1 MLELNSISLFF
12 MLLAKC
18 LYCNWLLFLFKHSS
32 LSNLVSLLFT
42 LCSGS
47 PFPCSYSER
56 LCLHLLDKWLLAAN
70 RPVNHSV
77 RCGWIH
83 PQVSHCM
90 LKFTSWRTDDDS
102 SICACRPAFHQCVCV
117 CVCVC
122 VVVRIG
128 QLKEVMDDILRTQC
142 DYDPASGESYDFDRF
157 VFYKKV
163 QLERFKWTNSM
174 LRWCLYGCN
183 YITLTKGK

>member
-117 CVCVC
+117 CVRVCVC
-122 VVVRIG
+122 CGQDWAAEGGDGWHSTHAVWLWPCVRG
-128 QLKEVMDDILRTQC
+128 ELRLWQVCLLQESTVGEV
-142 DYDPASGESYDFDRF
+142 
-157 VFYKKV
+157 
-163 QLERFKWTNSM
+163 
-174 LRWCLYGCN
+174 
-183 YITLTKGK
+183 